1 MLVQTGTWLVV
12 ALFVVVADVVL
23 VADVAVVVA
32 LARTV
37 VLDVVALSVALDVA
51 LVDALA
57 LVVAPAA
64 AALVD
69 VVVRVAVVADPLG
82 LGVARVAGV
91 EVAAACAHVAAI
103 VAAPVGSLVA
113 VLGAR
118 LAVLVALVV
127 GHAGDD
133 LVAVLEVAPP
143 GARAGTAACLASHLA
158 DVVLAS
164 LAQVEEA
171 PPASAPPA
179 RRLGHHEGQISLILG
194 LVAPLACVA
203 ASWVACCTCCTC

>member
-12 ALFVVVADVVL
+12 ALFVVVADVL
-23 VADVAVVVA
+23 VADAAVVVA

-37 VLDVVALSVALDVA
+37 VLDGVAVLVALDVA

-69 VVVRVAVVADPLG
+69 AVDRVAVVAGPLG
-82 LGVARVAGV
+82 VGVARVAV
-91 EVAAACAHVAAI
+91 VALAVAHT
-103 VAAPVGSLVA
+103 LVA
-113 VLGAR
+113 VTVAASVGAVVAGLGAR
-118 LAVLVALVV
+118 LAVLVVLVV
-127 GHAGDD
+127 GRAGDD
-133 LVAVLEVAPP
+133 LVDVLGVAPP
-143 GARAGTAACLASHLA
+143 GARTGTAACLASHLA
-158 DVVLAS
+158 DVVLAC
-164 LAQVEEA
+164 LAQVVEA

-179 RRLGHHEGQISLILG
+179 WLLGCHVGQLSWFLG